1 MWGYSAEKSLWQ
13 KITALLFAES
23 CIRQLIFCPV
33 LIMHKGQELVKKLG
47 ETVMA
52 QFRPFEMDS
61 IPIEEQF
68 MNWKEIVKPPYD
80 KKSVDAYTRTRVI
93 LMNGIE
99 NASVLMSHA
108 IERMTVDPEIKRQ
121 MAAMRRA
128 DSMQQ
133 QTVDWLNPANQSVI
147 ETTLGYEQVAVDLTA
162 NLAKNEPDSY
172 VKQTLD
178 FALLEDFDHLY
189 RYSCLY
195 DYIEGGDPES
205 IVQGKTEV
213 KAARPTIGH
222 HRHPD
227 ETMRKHYDKDTADIK
242 TKMNYLTIVAGEQ
255 QTELFYKTHGNM
267 YSDELARQLYSEIA
281 DVEEEHVTLYGLLG
295 DPNETMLE
303 KSALMQLCEAYIYFS
318 CAQTETDPMI
328 KAIWEDFAKMEISH
342 FEGCANLLEKY
353 EGRDIRDIVNA
364 DVIEPLVVFESNK
377 EYVNKI
383 IDEQLDL
390 MPSNMEYKRLSEL
403 SDQWASFKFQWKVNR
418 AGVPSEEVVGK
429 ANNELAKRDQAENV
443 KQFKRQLSERTQNV
457 MSSQREKMMPRP

>member
-1 MWGYSAEKSLWQ
+1 
-13 KITALLFAES
+13 
-23 CIRQLIFCPV
+23 
-33 LIMHKGQELVKKLG
+33 
-47 ETVMA
+47 MA

-99 NASVLMSHA
+99 NASILMSHA
-108 IERMTVDPEIKRQ
+108 MERMTVDPEIKRQ
-121 MAAMRRA
+121 MAMMRRV

-133 QTVDWLNPANQSVI
+133 QTVDWLNPANQSVV

-162 NLAKNEPDSY
+162 NLAKNEPDPY

-195 DYIEGGDPES
+195 DYLEGGDPES

-213 KAARPTIGH
+213 KPGRPTVAH

-227 ETMRKHYDKDTADIK
+227 DTMRNHYDKDTADIK

-281 DVEEEHVTLYGLLG
+281 DVEEEHVTQYGLLG
-295 DPNETMLE
+295 DPRETMLE

-318 CAQTETDPMI
+318 CAQTETDPRI
-328 KAIWEDFAKMEISH
+328 KSIWENFAKMEISH
-342 FEGCANLLEKY
+342 FEGCARLLEKY
-353 EGRDIRDIVNA
+353 EGRDIRDVVKA
-364 DVIEPLVVFESNK
+364 DVIEPLVVFEPNK
-377 EYVNKI
+377 NYVNKV

-390 MPSNMEYKRLSEL
+390 MPSNTEYRRFSEL
-403 SDQWASFKFQWKVNR
+403 TDKWSSFKFQWKMNG

-429 ANNELAKRDQAENV
+429 ARRELAERDQAKNI
-443 KQFKRQLSERTQNV
+443 KQFKRQLAERTESQ
-457 MSSQREKMMPRP
+457 MSSQRGKMMPHP